1 MAKSRLQIIPLGGLG
16 EVGKN
21 MTVFRYGDEIIV
33 IDAGMAFPDETMPGV
48 DIVIPDF
55 SYLIENRDKIKAIL
69 ITHGHEDHIG
79 SLAYLLRDVSA
90 PVYATR
96 LTCGLIEGK
105 LKEQKIGKYNLNVVK
120 TGDEFR
126 RGSFRFGFFHVCHS
140 IPDSCGVYVRTPV
153 GTVVHTGDFKFDHSP
168 VDGEQTDMHKLA
180 ELGRNGVLVL
190 CADSTNA
197 QNPGYTL
204 SEAVV
209 SKSLRDAFH
218 EVRGRIILA
227 TFASNVSRVQ
237 MAIDAAVENKRK
249 VCVFGRSMVNVVGI
263 ALEMGYLKAPEGTFI
278 EPEEL
283 NHYRDDRICILTTGS
298 QGEAMAAL
306 SRMASGV
313 HKKVTIKPNDTI
325 VLSSNPIPGNEKA
338 VSRIINELSMKGAN
352 VIFQDVHV
360 SGHACQEE
368 IKLIYSLVKPK
379 YAIPVH
385 GEYRHLIAQ
394 AKVAE
399 ELGIPKE
406 NIFLLSSGDVLELND
421 EAAAV
426 TGRVHTGAIMTVSAP
441 ATSAI
446 SCCVTASIWQRT
458 VSLSSCSHWRAVP
471 DRYLPDR
478 ISYRADLSMSAAQRD

>member
-218 EVRGRIILA
+218 EVRD
-227 TFASNVSRVQ
+227 VSFLPHSRP
-237 MAIDAAVENKRK
+237 MYPAYRW
-249 VCVFGRSMVNVVGI
+249 RLMR
-263 ALEMGYLKAPEGTFI
+263 LLK
-278 EPEEL
+278 
-283 NHYRDDRICILTTGS
+283 
-298 QGEAMAAL
+298 
-306 SRMASGV
+306 
-313 HKKVTIKPNDTI
+313 IK
-325 VLSSNPIPGNEKA
+325 EKF
-338 VSRIINELSMKGAN
+338 VS
-352 VIFQDVHV
+352 
-360 SGHACQEE
+360 
-368 IKLIYSLVKPK
+368 
-379 YAIPVH
+379 
-385 GEYRHLIAQ
+385 
-394 AKVAE
+394 
-399 ELGIPKE
+399 
-406 NIFLLSSGDVLELND
+406 
-421 EAAAV
+421 
-426 TGRVHTGAIMTVSAP
+426 
-441 ATSAI
+441 
-446 SCCVTASIWQRT
+446 
-458 VSLSSCSHWRAVP
+458 
-471 DRYLPDR
+471 
-478 ISYRADLSMSAAQRD
+478 SAAPWSM